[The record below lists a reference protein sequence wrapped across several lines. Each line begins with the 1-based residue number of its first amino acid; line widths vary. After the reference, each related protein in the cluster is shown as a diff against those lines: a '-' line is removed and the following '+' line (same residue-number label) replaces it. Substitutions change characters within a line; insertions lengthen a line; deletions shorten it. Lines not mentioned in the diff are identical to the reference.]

1 MMIKN
6 YAADNSELLRRAAE
20 GDENARNDL
29 VTQNMGL
36 VHSIVKRFIGRG
48 HDAEDLFQI
57 GCIGLIRAAER
68 FEISFGVQF
77 STYAVPMIIGEIK
90 RFIRDD
96 GIIRVSRSLKEIAAK
111 AAYTKERIIKD
122 TGREPTVC
130 ELAAELGL
138 SPAELATA
146 LDSQLPPQSLY
157 LTTDDGGGESRPLI
171 DRIESDDDPV
181 DDMLSRMLIKQLLC
195 ELPEREQLI
204 VRLRYFQHQ
213 TQARVAERLGISQVQ
228 VSRLEKKILLKLRA
242 QITDE

>member
-1 MMIKN
+1 MIKN
-6 YAADNSELLRRAAE
+6 YAADNSELLRRAAD
-20 GDENARNDL
+20 GDGNARNDL

-57 GCIGLIRAAER
+57 GCIGLIRAAKR
-68 FEISFGVQF
+68 FDISFGVQF

-96 GIIRVSRSLKEIAAK
+96 GIIRVSRSLKETAAK
-111 AAYTKERIIKD
+111 AAYAKERILKD

-130 ELAAELGL
+130 ELAAELEL
-138 SPAELATA
+138 SPAELAAA

-157 LTTDDGGGESRPLI
+157 ITTDDGGGESRPLI
-171 DRIESDDDPV
+171 DRIESDNDPV
-181 DDMLSRMLIKQLLC
+181 EDMLRHMLIKQLLNK
-195 ELPEREQLI
+195 LPEREQMI
-204 VRLRYFQHQ
+204 VHLRYFQHQ
-213 TQARVAERLGISQVQ
+213 TQAQVAQKLGISQVQ